1 MPLEVIENQ
10 HLVSGKQ
17 GTLRAT
23 EIHVIPNTAA
33 DANWDQLLEAWKD
46 IAAYLRRDIRTVQRW
61 EKSLG
66 LPIHRFQDSRSGRV
80 FAYKRELESWRDK
93 RASLIDCQQG
103 PAPAPTQKTEP
114 DTAGEAQ
121 TRVRKLWAAALI
133 GAGFGAAGSALF
145 VLVLKHLV

>member
-1 MPLEVIENQ
+1 MQMQVVEDR
-10 HLVSGKQ
+10 HSVSRKQ
-17 GTLRAT
+17 DAFRAT
-23 EIHVIPNTAA
+23 EIHLITNTSA
-33 DANWDQLLEAWKD
+33 DANCDQLLEAWKD
-46 IAAYLRRDIRTVQRW
+46 IAAYLRRDVRTVQRW

-66 LPIHRFQDSRSGRV
+66 LPIHRFQDSRSGPV

-114 DTAGEAQ
+114 DTAGEVQ
-121 TRVRKLWAAALI
+121 TRVRTLWAAALI